1 MIYFENDSVGVVA
14 HEIEPL
20 ASDSMKDI
28 EEPLKG
34 RRDEDRYTKE
44 VKSKY
49 MGRLPIQ
56 SDDMPNVHLNYSFA
70 ALSNQQNLDEMNK
83 KDYLGFHDWR
93 IPEREEIEK
102 IFMADSTILAR
113 SNNEIHLDPL
123 FAPGGGNASWCL
135 PFDQQAAFYFSYT
148 SGNAQQFDQDYS
160 QGYVRLVRLYPD
172 D

>member
-1 MIYFENDSVGVVA
+1 MSRFTDNDNGSILDNETGLVWAKEDSWPVA
-14 HEIEPL
+14 Q
-20 ASDSMKDI
+20 DW
-28 EEPLKG
+28 
-34 RRDEDRYTKE
+34 
-44 VKSKY
+44 
-49 MGRLPIQ
+49 
-56 SDDMPNVHLNYSFA
+56 LNFQESLEFV
-70 ALSNQQNLDEMNK
+70 DEMNK

-172 D
+172 E

>member
-1 MIYFENDSVGVVA
+1 MSRFTDNGDKTILDNETGLVWAKEDSW
-14 HEIEPL
+14 
-20 ASDSMKDI
+20 
-28 EEPLKG
+28 
-34 RRDEDRYTKE
+34 
-44 VKSKY
+44 
-49 MGRLPIQ
+49 PIAQ
-56 SDDMPNVHLNYSFA
+56 DWLNFQESLEFV
-70 ALSNQQNLDEMNK
+70 DEMNK

-102 IFMADSTILAR
+102 IFIADSTILAR

-148 SGNAQQFDQDYS
+148 SGNTQQFDQDYS

-172 D
+172 E

>member
-1 MIYFENDSVGVVA
+1 MSRFTDNDDGSILDNETGLIWAKEDSWPVA
-14 HEIEPL
+14 Q
-20 ASDSMKDI
+20 DW
-28 EEPLKG
+28 
-34 RRDEDRYTKE
+34 
-44 VKSKY
+44 
-49 MGRLPIQ
+49 
-56 SDDMPNVHLNYSFA
+56 LNFQESLEFV
-70 ALSNQQNLDEMNK
+70 DEMNK

-102 IFMADSTILAR
+102 IFIADSTILAR

-123 FAPGGGNASWCL
+123 FAPSGGNASWCL

-172 D
+172 E

>member
-1 MIYFENDSVGVVA
+1 MSRFTDNDNGSILDNETGLVWA
-14 HEIEPL
+14 KE
-20 ASDSMKDI
+20 DSW
-28 EEPLKG
+28 
-34 RRDEDRYTKE
+34 
-44 VKSKY
+44 
-49 MGRLPIQ
+49 PIAQ
-56 SDDMPNVHLNYSFA
+56 DWLNFQESLEFV
-70 ALSNQQNLDEMNK
+70 DEMNK

-102 IFMADSTILAR
+102 IFIADSTILAR

-172 D
+172 E

>member
-1 MIYFENDSVGVVA
+1 MSRFTDNDNGSILDNETGLVWAKEDSWPVA
-14 HEIEPL
+14 Q
-20 ASDSMKDI
+20 DW
-28 EEPLKG
+28 
-34 RRDEDRYTKE
+34 
-44 VKSKY
+44 
-49 MGRLPIQ
+49 
-56 SDDMPNVHLNYSFA
+56 LNFQESLEFV
-70 ALSNQQNLDEMNK
+70 DEMNK

-102 IFMADSTILAR
+102 IFIADSTILAR

-172 D
+172 E

>member
-1 MIYFENDSVGVVA
+1 MSRFTDNGDNTILDNESGLVWAKEDSW
-14 HEIEPL
+14 PL
-20 ASDSMKDI
+20 AQDWLNFQ
-28 EEPLKG
+28 EALQF
-34 RRDEDRYTKE
+34 
-44 VKSKY
+44 V
-49 MGRLPIQ
+49 
-56 SDDMPNVHLNYSFA
+56 DD
-70 ALSNQQNLDEMNK
+70 MNK

-102 IFMADSTILAR
+102 IFIADSTILAR

-172 D
+172 E

>member
-1 MIYFENDSVGVVA
+1 MSRFTDNDDGSILDNETGLIWAKEDSWPVA
-14 HEIEPL
+14 Q
-20 ASDSMKDI
+20 DW
-28 EEPLKG
+28 
-34 RRDEDRYTKE
+34 
-44 VKSKY
+44 
-49 MGRLPIQ
+49 
-56 SDDMPNVHLNYSFA
+56 LNFQESLEFV
-70 ALSNQQNLDEMNK
+70 DEMNK

-102 IFMADSTILAR
+102 IFLADSTILAR

-172 D
+172 E

>member
-1 MIYFENDSVGVVA
+1 MSRFTDNGDKTLLDTETGLVWAKEDSWPVA
-14 HEIEPL
+14 QDWLTFQEAL
-20 ASDSMKDI
+20 A
-28 EEPLKG
+28 
-34 RRDEDRYTKE
+34 
-44 VKSKY
+44 
-49 MGRLPIQ
+49 
-56 SDDMPNVHLNYSFA
+56 FA
-70 ALSNQQNLDEMNK
+70 DEMNK

-102 IFMADSTILAR
+102 IFIPDSTIMAR
-113 SNNEIHLDPL
+113 SSNEIHLDPL

>member
-1 MIYFENDSVGVVA
+1 MSRFTDNGDGSILDSETGLIWAKEDSWPVA
-14 HEIEPL
+14 QDWLNFQESL
-20 ASDSMKDI
+20 QF
-28 EEPLKG
+28 
-34 RRDEDRYTKE
+34 
-44 VKSKY
+44 V
-49 MGRLPIQ
+49 
-56 SDDMPNVHLNYSFA
+56 DD
-70 ALSNQQNLDEMNK
+70 MNK

-102 IFMADSTILAR
+102 IFMADSTIMAR

-172 D
+172 E

>member
-1 MIYFENDSVGVVA
+1 MSRFTDNDDGSILDNETGLIWAKEDSWPVA
-14 HEIEPL
+14 Q
-20 ASDSMKDI
+20 DW
-28 EEPLKG
+28 
-34 RRDEDRYTKE
+34 
-44 VKSKY
+44 
-49 MGRLPIQ
+49 
-56 SDDMPNVHLNYSFA
+56 LNFQESLEFV
-70 ALSNQQNLDEMNK
+70 DEMNK

-93 IPEREEIEK
+93 IPESEEIEK
-102 IFMADSTILAR
+102 FYIADSTILAR

-172 D
+172 E

>member
-1 MIYFENDSVGVVA
+1 MSRFKDNGDRTILDDETGLVWAKEDSWPVA
-14 HEIEPL
+14 Q
-20 ASDSMKDI
+20 DW
-28 EEPLKG
+28 
-34 RRDEDRYTKE
+34 
-44 VKSKY
+44 
-49 MGRLPIQ
+49 
-56 SDDMPNVHLNYSFA
+56 LNFQESLEFV
-70 ALSNQQNLDEMNK
+70 DEMNK

>member
-1 MIYFENDSVGVVA
+1 MSRFTDNDDGSILDNETGLIWAKEDSWPVA
-14 HEIEPL
+14 Q
-20 ASDSMKDI
+20 DW
-28 EEPLKG
+28 
-34 RRDEDRYTKE
+34 
-44 VKSKY
+44 
-49 MGRLPIQ
+49 
-56 SDDMPNVHLNYSFA
+56 LNFQESLEFV
-70 ALSNQQNLDEMNK
+70 DEMNK

-102 IFMADSTILAR
+102 IFIADSTILAR

-160 QGYVRLVRLYPD
+160 QGYVRLVRLYPHE
-172 D
+172 

>member
-1 MIYFENDSVGVVA
+1 MSRFTDNDDGSILDNETGLIWAKEDSWPVA
-14 HEIEPL
+14 Q
-20 ASDSMKDI
+20 DW
-28 EEPLKG
+28 
-34 RRDEDRYTKE
+34 
-44 VKSKY
+44 
-49 MGRLPIQ
+49 
-56 SDDMPNVHLNYSFA
+56 LNFQESLEFV
-70 ALSNQQNLDEMNK
+70 DEMNK

-102 IFMADSTILAR
+102 IFIADSTILAR

-160 QGYVRLVRLYPD
+160 QGYVRLVRLYPEE
-172 D
+172 

>member
-1 MIYFENDSVGVVA
+1 MSRFTDNGDGSILDSETGLVWAKEDSWPVA
-14 HEIEPL
+14 QDWLNFQESL
-20 ASDSMKDI
+20 QF
-28 EEPLKG
+28 
-34 RRDEDRYTKE
+34 
-44 VKSKY
+44 V
-49 MGRLPIQ
+49 
-56 SDDMPNVHLNYSFA
+56 DD
-70 ALSNQQNLDEMNK
+70 MNK

-102 IFMADSTILAR
+102 IFMADNIILAR

-172 D
+172 E

>member
-1 MIYFENDSVGVVA
+1 MSRFTDNDDGSILDNETGLVWAKEDSWPVA
-14 HEIEPL
+14 Q
-20 ASDSMKDI
+20 DW
-28 EEPLKG
+28 
-34 RRDEDRYTKE
+34 
-44 VKSKY
+44 
-49 MGRLPIQ
+49 
-56 SDDMPNVHLNYSFA
+56 LNFQESLEFV
-70 ALSNQQNLDEMNK
+70 DEMNK

-102 IFMADSTILAR
+102 IFIADSTILAR

-160 QGYVRLVRLYPD
+160 QGYLRLVRLYPD
-172 D
+172 E